1 MARRTNILAK
11 TWSAD
16 NPKAALMDKK
26 RAVIVAAAM
35 DAFLDAG
42 YAEAS
47 VNHIAAAA
55 GVSIKTLYRHY
66 DSKDD
71 LFRAVMHAACGD
83 VGRAQGERAQRPRPD
98 WYDRPPS
105 VALPQAGLEFL
116 KHVLLPK
123 QVALYRVVM
132 RDAPRFP
139 ELGRQYL
146 EEVVAP
152 PLALFAGYLDFWSKR
167 QGWMVHDKLAA
178 ARAFTGLLKAGI
190 FDRALFENEMP
201 DQKELRRRAADA
213 SKAIQVLLSSGRY

>member
-1 MARRTNILAK
+1 MAK

-16 NPKAALMDKK
+16 NPKAALMNQK

-42 YAEAS
+42 YAGAS

-71 LFRAVMHAACGD
+71 LFSAVMHAACGE
-83 VGRAQGERAQRPRPD
+83 VGRPQGERAQRPRPD
-98 WYDRPPS
+98 WYNAPPS
-105 VALPQAGLEFL
+105 VALPQAGREFL

-139 ELGRQYL
+139 ELGRRYL

-152 PLALFAGYLDFWSKR
+152 PQAVFAGYLDLWSER
-167 QGWMVHDKLAA
+167 QGWKVRDKLAA
-178 ARAFTGLLKAGI
+178 ARTFAGLLKVGI
-190 FDRALFENEMP
+190 FDQALFENVMP
-201 DQKELRRRAADA
+201 DEKKLRRRATDA
-213 SKAIQVLLSSGRY
+213 AAAIQVLLSTGQY

>member
-1 MARRTNILAK
+1 LAK

-16 NPKAALMDKK
+16 NPKAALMDQK
-26 RAVIVAAAM
+26 RAVIVAAAT

-55 GVSIKTLYRHY
+55 GVSIKTLYRHF

-71 LFRAVMHAACGD
+71 LFSAVMHAACGD
-83 VGRAQGERAQRPRPD
+83 LGCPGGKPAQRPKPD
-98 WYDRPPS
+98 WYDEPPS
-105 VALPQAGLEFL
+105 VALPQAGREFL
-116 KHVLLPK
+116 KHVLLPR

-139 ELGRQYL
+139 ELGRRYL

-152 PLALFAGYLDFWSKR
+152 PQAVFAGYLDLWSER
-167 QGWMVHDKLAA
+167 QGWKVRDKLAA
-178 ARAFTGLLKAGI
+178 ARTFAGLLKAGI
-190 FDRALFENEMP
+190 FDQALFENVMP
-201 DQKELRRRAADA
+201 DEKKLRRRATDA
-213 SKAIQVLLSSGRY
+213 AAAIQVLLSTGQY

>member
-1 MARRTNILAK
+1 MWELATAGAVVLRVEERRSNLAK

-16 NPKAALMDKK
+16 NPKAALMDQK

-47 VNHIAAAA
+47 VNRIAAAA

-71 LFRAVMHAACGD
+71 LFSAVMHAACGD
-83 VGRAQGERAQRPRPD
+83 VGRPQGTRARRPRPD
-98 WYDRPPS
+98 WYDSPPS
-105 VALPQAGLEFL
+105 VALPQAGREFL

-132 RDAPRFP
+132 RDAPRFSGVRTSIP
-139 ELGRQYL
+139 RGGRC
-146 EEVVAP
+146 A
-152 PLALFAGYLDFWSKR
+152 S
-167 QGWMVHDKLAA
+167 
-178 ARAFTGLLKAGI
+178 TSS
-190 FDRALFENEMP
+190 
-201 DQKELRRRAADA
+201 LRRLSRSLVRAAGVDG
-213 SKAIQVLLSSGRY
+213 SRQVDGGADVHRSAEGWYLRPGPI

>member
-1 MARRTNILAK
+1 MAK

-16 NPKAALMDKK
+16 NPKAALMDQK

-47 VNHIAAAA
+47 VNRIAAAA

-71 LFRAVMHAACGD
+71 LFSAVMHAACGD
-83 VGRAQGERAQRPRPD
+83 VGRPQGTRARRPRPD
-98 WYDRPPS
+98 WYDSPPS
-105 VALPQAGLEFL
+105 VALPQAGREFL

-123 QVALYRVVM
+123 QLALYRLVT

-139 ELGRQYL
+139 ELGRRYL

-152 PLALFAGYLDFWSKR
+152 PQALFAGYLDLWSKR
-167 QGWMVHDKLAA
+167 EGWKVRDKLAA
-178 ARAFTGLLKAGI
+178 ARTFAGLLKAGI
-190 FDRALFENEMP
+190 FDRALFENATP
-201 DQKELRRRAADA
+201 DEEELRRRATNAA
-213 SKAIQVLLSSGRY
+213 AAIQVLLSAGRY

>member
-1 MARRTNILAK
+1 MAK

-16 NPKAALMDKK
+16 NPKAALMDQK

-42 YAEAS
+42 YAETS

-71 LFRAVMHAACGD
+71 LFSAVMHAACKD
-83 VGRAQGERAQRPRPD
+83 VGRPQGKRAQRPRPD
-98 WYDRPPS
+98 WYDAPPS
-105 VALPQAGLEFL
+105 VALPQAGREFL

-139 ELGRQYL
+139 ELGRRYL

-152 PLALFAGYLDFWSKR
+152 PQAVFAGYLDLWSER
-167 QGWMVHDKLAA
+167 QGWMVRDKLAA
-178 ARAFTGLLKAGI
+178 ARTFAGLLKAGI
-190 FDRALFENEMP
+190 FDQALFENAMP
-201 DQKELRRRAADA
+201 DEEELGRRATDA
-213 SKAIQVLLSSGRY
+213 AAAIQGLLSSGRY

>member
-1 MARRTNILAK
+1 LAK

-16 NPKAALMDKK
+16 NPKAALMDQK

-47 VNHIAAAA
+47 VNDIAAAA

-71 LFRAVMHAACGD
+71 LFSAVMHAACGD
-83 VGRAQGERAQRPRPD
+83 VGRPQGKRPRKPRPD
-98 WYDRPPS
+98 WYDAPPS
-105 VALPQAGLEFL
+105 VALSQAGREFL

-123 QVALYRVVM
+123 QMALYRVMM

-139 ELGRQYL
+139 ELGRRYL
-146 EEVVAP
+146 DEVVAP
-152 PLALFAGYLDFWSKR
+152 PLAIFAGYLDLWSER
-167 QGWMVHDKLAA
+167 QGWVVRDKLAA
-178 ARAFTGLLKAGI
+178 ARAFAGLLKAGI
-190 FDRALFENEMP
+190 VDQALFENAMP
-201 DQKELRRRAADA
+201 REKELSRRANEAA
-213 SKAIQVLLSSGRY
+213 EAIQVLLSSGRY